1 MSYTIAGK
9 KVLSEHLV
17 LGVFGAIGGGVFLAT
32 RGGGKEA
39 KPAAA
44 PAATSNADEEAFIKE
59 FIAELQHEEKN
70 AK

>member
-17 LGVFGAIGGGVFLAT
+17 LGVFGALGGGAYLAT

-44 PAATSNADEEAFIKE
+44 AGASESACVCCVC
-59 FIAELQHEEKN
+59 
-70 AK
+70 